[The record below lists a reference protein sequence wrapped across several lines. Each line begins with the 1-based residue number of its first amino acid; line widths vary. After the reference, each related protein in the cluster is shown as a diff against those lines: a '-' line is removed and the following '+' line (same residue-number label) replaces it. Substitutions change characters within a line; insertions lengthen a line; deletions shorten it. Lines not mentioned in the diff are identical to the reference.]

1 MAFDDVV
8 RGTPQSVRAKSRR
21 ADVGSRAPSHSA
33 PIVFLPSSAASR
45 VGRRESRAA
54 HELCSAPRQSGGGRA
69 GGEDLV
75 GSSYNHG
82 APLIRMLRREERSL
96 TNRCQPDT
104 GSPGRARCRDTC
116 PGSRV
121 ARTGLPLATSAQR
134 PVPDQRWRAQRTP
147 PLFLYVLR

>member
-75 GSSYNHG
+75 GSSYIHG
-82 APLIRMLRREERSL
+82 APLIRMLRREERVINKQVS
-96 TNRCQPDT
+96 
-104 GSPGRARCRDTC
+104 ARHGEPWPCTL
-116 PGSRV
+116 S
-121 ARTGLPLATSAQR
+121 
-134 PVPDQRWRAQRTP
+134 
-147 PLFLYVLR
+147 